1 MSRIHEALKKAAQ
14 DRATQTPTAVTA
26 DLVDGAAE
34 INRHI
39 EPPVDVMRA
48 ESMRAATVDPR
59 FKESHLLNYEELVKR
74 CTHPKWTLDARNS
87 VFVGADSDRVGAE
100 RFRTLRSRL
109 YQIAATQQLK
119 KLLITSSIPAE
130 GKTFVAANLAQS
142 IVRQPDRRVLL
153 IDADLRASRLHQTLG
168 APSGPGLSD
177 YLRGEVDEYAIIQNG
192 LEGNL
197 CFIPGG
203 QQVSNPSELL
213 LRDKMKHL
221 LDTMSEIFDWVIID
235 SPPALP
241 VHDASMLADQ
251 CDGVLF
257 VVRAGSTDSEIAQR
271 VSAEFRN
278 KNLLGVVLNRVD
290 SADSYNNYYYGYGG
304 DPEGVAPRR

>member
-14 DRATQTPTAVTA
+14 DRAAQTPTAVTA

-39 EPPVDVMRA
+39 EPAEDVMRA
-48 ESMRAATVDPR
+48 ERLRLEGPDPR
-59 FKESHLLNYEELVKR
+59 LKDARVLNYEELVKR
-74 CTHPKWTLDARNS
+74 CSHPKWTLDARNS
-87 VFVGADSDRVGAE
+87 VFVGAESDRVGAE

-109 YQIAATQQLK
+109 YQIAGAQQLK

-177 YLRGEVDEYAIIQNG
+177 YLSGEVDEYAIIQNG

-203 QQVSNPSELL
+203 HQVANPSELL
-213 LRDKMKHL
+213 LRDKMKTL
-221 LDTMSEIFDWVIID
+221 LDRMAEIFDWIIID

-271 VSAEFRN
+271 VAAEFRD

-290 SADSYNNYYYGYGG
+290 SADTYSSYYYYGG
-304 DPEGVAPRR
+304 DAEGAAARK

>member
-14 DRATQTPTAVTA
+14 DRAAQTPTAVTA

-39 EPPVDVMRA
+39 EPAEDPIRA
-48 ESMRAATVDPR
+48 ERLRLEVPDPR
-59 FKESHLLNYEELVKR
+59 FKDERVLNYEELVKR
-74 CTHPKWTLDARNS
+74 CSHPKWTLDARNS

-109 YQIAATQQLK
+109 YQIAGAQQLK

-203 QQVSNPSELL
+203 QQTANPSELL
-213 LRDKMKHL
+213 LRDRMKTL
-221 LDTMSEIFDWVIID
+221 LDRMAEIFDWIIID

-271 VSAEFRN
+271 VAGEFRD

-290 SADSYNNYYYGYGG
+290 SADTYSSYYYYGG
-304 DPEGVAPRR
+304 DAEGTTARK